1 MTADRP
7 EGPDAAALDRAFAA
21 LGDPT
26 RRAILERLSQGEA
39 GFADVARPFEMSPPA
54 VVKHLKALER
64 AGLIEKDDE
73 GQRPIYRLAPQAL
86 AAPRGWL
93 DRFARFWD
101 GALDRLEDYIAEM
114 DAAGEDDDDPAA
126 PEDGPDDGPGGGPGG
141 GEDPSGKPPA
151 RSSKRQGDA

>member
-1 MTADRP
+1 VTDDRP

-73 GQRPIYRLAPQAL
+73 GVRPVYRLAPQAL
-86 AAPRGWL
+86 AAPRDWL
-93 DRFARFWD
+93 DRFARFWE

-114 DAAGEDDDDPAA
+114 DAASDDDPADDDDPDE
-126 PEDGPDDGPGGGPGG
+126 PDGPEGAVPATDL
-141 GEDPSGKPPA
+141 SRGKGA
-151 RSSKRQGDA
+151 KR